1 MCSLKGSYL
10 DFPDIT
16 VNKCGLWVQAISGKK
31 EDMAAN
37 IRMEILASLRQ
48 QSRVKERTSDYVA
61 EKKYFFYPFKTRKRE
76 KRRSYRFTHPFETRK
91 KSTTT
96 CLWRHF
102 MSVGKDQCAFY
113 NIFGCIFN
121 ISNLSLFTIYSN
133 CVVYEYFS
141 DYYFFVSFTWVN
153 SLGKSKSGPVTV

>member
-1 MCSLKGSYL
+1 
-10 DFPDIT
+10 
-16 VNKCGLWVQAISGKK
+16 
-31 EDMAAN
+31 
-37 IRMEILASLRQ
+37 
-48 QSRVKERTSDYVA
+48 
-61 EKKYFFYPFKTRKRE
+61 
-76 KRRSYRFTHPFETRK
+76 
-91 KSTTT
+91 
-96 CLWRHF
+96 

-141 DYYFFVSFTWVN
+141 DDYFFVSFTWVN